1 MSETAAEQDAAAD
14 KAAKAA
20 KTVKAAHTPFAAIL
34 GVPRAR
40 RMQRTAIVVATS
52 LLALVIYGL
61 YWATG
66 FITWAVFA
74 AASGAVLVLIALF
87 VPVFYSGANLRL
99 RDPSLFL
106 LQAMCAVV
114 ITSYVMVHAGVA
126 RPGLTLLY
134 LAALALS
141 AMRFERRT
149 YIAAAVFVQLS
160 YAVTIA
166 AAMRMGDAQFDL
178 RAELLHWTLLLLALP
193 WVGWLASYLTRLRR
207 QIRAGEAVYR
217 VMWDTSIDAMVIFDQ
232 RGTIRLVNPAAER
245 LFDCSAAHMTGK
257 SVTAFAPERL
267 RARMKRDLG
276 GYLAGTKPASDWNLV
291 EGIFLTAT
299 GREVPVEAAIA
310 ELGGPG
316 ASGALFDDGSRR
328 LALFARDISQ
338 RHALEK
344 IKDDFIATVS
354 YELRTPLTAIV
365 GAVEALQEDG
375 AAQLSPHAS
384 GLLGMAASGA
394 DRLKRL
400 IDTILH
406 LQKLDTEGIAFAPE
420 PVAVSDLIAAALV
433 AAREAAAVQGKFIV
447 TTRIAGN
454 PAVRADR
461 RWIREVLA
469 NLIDNGLNYSPPG
482 ASVVVGAAVNGASV
496 RFSVIDQGTGVP
508 PEFASRIFTRFAR
521 ADTSHSRVQGGAGL
535 GLSLCKAAVEGC
547 GGAIGHFN
555 NPVKG
560 ATFWFDLPLAQ

>member
-1 MSETAAEQDAAAD
+1 MSDAELDVGAAG
-14 KAAKAA
+14 
-20 KTVKAAHTPFAAIL
+20 VKAVKDAYAPSAAIL
-34 GVPRAR
+34 QVPRSR
-40 RMQRTAIVVATS
+40 RMQRTTIVVVTS
-52 LLALVIYGL
+52 LLAVLVYGL
-61 YWATG
+61 YWAAG
-66 FITWAVFA
+66 FIPWPVFA
-74 AASGAVLVLIALF
+74 VAAGAVLVLIVLIL
-87 VPVFYSGANLRL
+87 PVFYTGANLRF
-99 RDPSLFL
+99 RDPTLFL
-106 LQAMCAVV
+106 PQAMCAVIV
-114 ITSYVMVHAGVA
+114 TSYVMAHAGVA

-141 AMRFERRT
+141 ALRFDWRT
-149 YIAAAVFVQLS
+149 YTAAAVFVQLS

-178 RAELLHWTLLLLALP
+178 QAELLHWTLLLLALP
-193 WVGWLASYLTRLRR
+193 WVGGIAGYLTRLRR

-217 VMWDTSIDAMVIFDQ
+217 VMWGASIDAMVIFDQ
-232 RGTIRLVNPAAER
+232 SGTIRMVNPAAER
-245 LFDCSAAHMTGK
+245 LFDCTAAYMTGK
-257 SVTAFAPERL
+257 SVTDFAPERL
-267 RARMKRDLG
+267 RERMKTDLG

-291 EGIFLTAT
+291 EGIFLTAS

-310 ELGGPG
+310 ELGGPA
-316 ASGALFDDGSRR
+316 ASGTLFDDGSRR
-328 LALFARDISQ
+328 LAVFARDISQ
-338 RHALEK
+338 RRALEK

-354 YELRTPLTAIV
+354 HELRTPLTAIM
-365 GAVEALQEDG
+365 GAVEALQADS
-375 AAQLSPHAS
+375 AAQLPPHAS

-420 PVAVSDLIAAALV
+420 PVAVSDLISAALA

-447 TTRIAGN
+447 TTRLAGN
-454 PAVRADR
+454 LAVRADR

-469 NLIDNGLNYSPPG
+469 NLIDNALNYSPPG
-482 ASVVVGAAVNGASV
+482 ASVVVGAAANGGSV

-508 PEFASRIFTRFAR
+508 PEFAGRIFTRFAR
-521 ADTSHSRVQGGAGL
+521 ADTSHTRVQGGAGL

-560 ATFWFDLPLAQ
+560 ATFWFDLPLAK